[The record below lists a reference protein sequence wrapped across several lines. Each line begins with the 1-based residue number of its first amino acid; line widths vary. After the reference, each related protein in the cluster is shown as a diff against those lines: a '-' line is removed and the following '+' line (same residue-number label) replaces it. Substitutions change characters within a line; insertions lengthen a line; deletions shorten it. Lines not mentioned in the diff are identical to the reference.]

1 LTADEKSLEG
11 NCQQLKEWLLK
22 DDWGN
27 PLIRAIQ
34 ESLIQEIASVQTFGI
49 KGTLLASAQLI
60 VSDSK

>member
-1 LTADEKSLEG
+1 LNAAEKSLEG
-11 NCQQLKEWLLK
+11 NCQQLKKWLLK

-34 ESLIQEIASVQTFGI
+34 ESLIQEIASVQNFGI